1 VTKETEMKSGCKLW
15 LGDELGTTRAVHRRA
30 SRRAF
35 TLIELLLV
43 LVILA
48 VLAAI
53 VIPRFTGRTEQA
65 NITATGTTLSS
76 IESALEAF
84 EIDNGRFPTSQEG
97 LEALVLEPSGLPNE
111 TWKGP
116 YLRRQEI
123 PKDAWGNEFIYE
135 QPGANNQNGFDLSSN
150 GPDGQAG
157 TEDDIV
163 NWSEELR

>member
-1 VTKETEMKSGCKLW
+1 MKSGCNMRIV
-15 LGDELGTTRAVHRRA
+15 EEHTGTSTRAARRRVG
-30 SRRAF
+30 SRGF

-53 VIPRFTGRTEQA
+53 VIPRFTGRSEQA
-65 NITATGTTLSS
+65 QVTAAGATLSS

-84 EIDNGRFPTSQEG
+84 EIDNGRYPTSQEG

-111 TWKGP
+111 TWKGS

-123 PKDAWGNEFIYE
+123 PKDPWQNEFIYE
-135 QPGANNQNGFDLSSN
+135 QPGTYNQNGFDLSSM

-157 TEDDIV
+157 TDDDIV